1 MNPYLAA
8 FLDQFTEFSPEER
21 ALLGKHLIVNTF
33 EKGTYLV
40 KEGDHISAC
49 FFVLNGC
56 LRAYKLVDGEE
67 KTTEFYFENEAAVF
81 YSTVSTPSSAEL
93 YLVAAENTV
102 CIVGADTDESD
113 LYSQLPALEKVTRVM
128 MEQDF
133 GKTQARLTHFI
144 TSSPE
149 ERYLE
154 IMNNRKHLLQRIPQH
169 QIASYIGVTPESL
182 SRIRKRLL
190 VQ

>member
-8 FLDQFTEFSPEER
+8 FLDQFTEFSAEEKQQIG
-21 ALLGKHLIVNTF
+21 AHLIVNTF
-33 EKGTYLV
+33 EKGTTIV
-40 KEGDHISAC
+40 KEGDSISAC

-56 LRAYKLVDGEE
+56 LRAYKLVDGQE

-81 YSTVSTPSSAEL
+81 YSTVNAPTTAEL
-93 YLVAAENTV
+93 YLVAVENTV
-102 CIVGADTDESD
+102 CIVGSDTAPTD
-113 LYSQLPALEKVTRVM
+113 LYFQFPVLEKVTRAM

-133 GKTQARLTHFI
+133 GKTQAKLTHFI